1 MPYVSGFLPSRSAPL
16 FHNGPWPAGL
26 DLRISLAGLPAAS
39 IDVTQM
45 GLCGGMSFLARDIHD
60 LADEQRV
67 RPEIEVLTD
76 LTVHPRDGLLL

>member
-45 GLCGGMSFLARDIHD
+45 GLCGGMSFLARDIH
-60 LADEQRV
+60 
-67 RPEIEVLTD
+67 
-76 LTVHPRDGLLL
+76 